1 MSLSHIFGW
10 CHPCLSGGERNQFKK
25 KRKKKHKIQMTWSQE
40 LSCIFLQC
48 NSIKPK
54 LQVLTRLIRLLAQ
67 LTHHKEEIQPW
78 TLGRG
83 VGGCWHIFCLAPC
96 HLLTGPIP
104 PHGTKII
111 SSPPQP
117 QDQLALLLFLVKI
130 SKSLENGWAYSRNL
144 ERRCTEHFPRGLNF
158 SFDFSQLVFSSSW
171 GTGIRTI
178 PHAPYPLTA
187 FSLLPPGASRSLLHE
202 HAGCHAQPRRF
213 WPDLPGMCFP
223 PSSTANWIS
232 ACSQAV
238 DQSKAEARFGVIQN
252 IPKGQPLSSSPLGR
266 ATDWRSL
273 EGMAHPGGHPG
284 SWGSFQTMFRKGVQE
299 LLKRLIFFFNVWY

>member
-1 MSLSHIFGW
+1 
-10 CHPCLSGGERNQFKK
+10 
-25 KRKKKHKIQMTWSQE
+25 MTWSQK